1 MSESLPDSARL
12 QGNRLFP
19 VAWESGVSNKRHF
32 VRLISAGIGGILR
45 RRLEAGN
52 AV

>member
-1 MSESLPDSARL
+1 MSELSPDSARL

-32 VRLISAGIGGILR
+32 VRLASADIGGISR

-52 AV
+52 VV